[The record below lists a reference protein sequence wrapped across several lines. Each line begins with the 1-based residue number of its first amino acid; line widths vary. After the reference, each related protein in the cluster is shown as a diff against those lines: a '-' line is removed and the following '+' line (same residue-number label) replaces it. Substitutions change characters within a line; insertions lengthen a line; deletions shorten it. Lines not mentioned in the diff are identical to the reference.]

1 MTLNKEKSEA
11 YKKLVLDM
19 QKKYPVYDTK
29 AVVNFPMTISR
40 KGNPNAKKV
49 MQEFAATF
57 QNKQDFYDTLKGMGF
72 EWMEVNNAGIYEMR
86 AKEALRIAIEHGFD
100 PFDVVTKKDPS
111 IKLFA
116 PIFDGENI
124 CHEINMYT
132 YWQGLG
138 YAEKT
143 PKIKYLLVAQDW
155 GNLNLSQDFID
166 KIKKWNDGDRSPLY
180 SAKPMGNGTDG
191 NLFELFE
198 ILGYDLSRRCDEL
211 FFTNFCLGYRS
222 ADAKAVGGM
231 TKELMMKDAKE
242 FKRLCEILEPENI
255 LCLGRLTSEC
265 AYEVLTGKSFGTIYN
280 GAKNYNDFLIDHVD
294 ITVKCGEKVAR
305 LYPLAHCG
313 YMGSMTRRKGM
324 PKQSDPL
331 HYQKQDWERIAQDN
345 GISSQNA
352 ASDTKV
358 NIKKEPIKLS
368 LTPEII
374 NKEFFKDMMYLHV
387 GPEFGAILE
396 GYIAM
401 LNAKGEF
408 YSGSFLDIVSPLGG
422 GTPNGLLEKIE
433 ESFMNFRTE
442 MPNDKKRTKNGWTY
456 FYLGYRHVLYVN
468 NKVLD
473 SFCKKMDIDVEHDL
487 KISEKW
493 LEAGMKTIA
502 EYDNIENKGSYISP
516 ERMDRFTWHDEDLK
530 ILTEEEINSL
540 LNVTNFKKQEALY
553 GAFLGDMIGAPY
565 EFDKGDK
572 VKDFPL
578 FSKESR
584 FTDDSVMTIA
594 VAEALLKAGDNA
606 DEDKVTSE
614 VVKSMQKWGR
624 KYPNAGYGGRFRG
637 WLKED
642 NPQPYGSYGNGSAMR
657 VSAVGWLYNTLEK
670 TREVA
675 RWTAEV
681 SHNHPEGIK
690 GAEST
695 ASAIFLAR
703 TGKTKEEI
711 KNYIIN
717 EFNYDLLRTLDE
729 IRPHYHHDESCQK
742 TVPEAIIAFLE
753 STDFE
758 DAIRNAV
765 SLGGDTDTLACI
777 TGSIAEAFYNVSKEL
792 VIECRKRLPK
802 DMLLVIDKFESAILG
817 DEFEENSSYDESLDN
832 ERLEYAISKYHKD
845 KTPENHQNVLRAI
858 YYQLHEE
865 GGFLDP
871 LIKKTNDKDEIEWHV
886 KTIKADNKDFDVV
899 FTNYYEYL
907 KGDNTSLAISETS
920 EKFRVIVEYG
930 GDGIAINPYG
940 KTFLLTAEEIKNIV
954 NAEKPQNNI
963 KIFKGDIT
971 KLISVDAIVNATNTH
986 LSGKYG
992 VDKAIHEA
1000 AGHRLSEACQRLN
1013 GCKVGEAKIT
1023 KGYKLSADYVIHTV
1037 GANYNDN
1044 PNANDE
1050 LYQCYWN
1057 SLKLAEDYHLHVIAF
1072 PAISTGAM
1080 GFPKNKAA
1088 QIAIKA
1094 IGKWFDEN
1102 ADYGMTVIFV
1112 YPNSDDIT
1120 MFKAILKQDFNIKST
1135 DDIDYNDKM
1144 LLEK

>member
-1 MTLNKEKSEA
+1 MDKQKSAA

-19 QKKYPVYDTK
+19 QKKYPVYNTK
-29 AVVNFPMTISR
+29 IVANFPMVINQ
-40 KGNPNAKKV
+40 KGNPDAKKV

-57 QNKQDFYDTLKGMGF
+57 QNKQDFYDTLKEMGF

-86 AKEALRIAIEHGFD
+86 AKETLRIAIEHGFD
-100 PFDVVTKKDPS
+100 PFNVVTKKDS
-111 IKLFA
+111 LVELFA
-116 PIFDGENI
+116 PVVNGENI
-124 CHEINMYT
+124 CHEINLYT
-132 YWQGLG
+132 YWQGFN
-138 YAEKT
+138 YAEKI
-143 PKIKYLLVAQDW
+143 PHIKYLLVAQDW
-155 GNLNLSQDFID
+155 GNPFIPEMSEVIDTVQRMNAGD
-166 KIKKWNDGDRSPLY
+166 K
-180 SAKPMGNGTDG
+180 SAHIYDHDLDISTLKPGTDK
-191 NLFELFE
+191 NLFELFGE
-198 ILGYDLSRRCDEL
+198 ILGYDLRKQQDDL

-222 ADAKAVGGM
+222 GKIVGGM

-265 AYEVLTGKSFGTIYN
+265 AYEALTGKSFGTIYN
-280 GAKNYNDFLIDHVD
+280 GAKNYNDFLISHTD
-294 ITVKCGEKVAR
+294 ITVKCGEKMAR
-305 LYPLAHCG
+305 FYPLAHCG
-313 YMGSMTRRKGM
+313 YMGSMTRKKGI

-331 HYQKQDWERIAQDN
+331 YYQKQDWERIAQDN
-345 GISSQNA
+345 GIISKNV
-352 ASDTKV
+352 ASNN
-358 NIKKEPIKLS
+358 NI
-368 LTPEII
+368 
-374 NKEFFKDMMYLHV
+374 
-387 GPEFGAILE
+387 
-396 GYIAM
+396 
-401 LNAKGEF
+401 
-408 YSGSFLDIVSPLGG
+408 
-422 GTPNGLLEKIE
+422 
-433 ESFMNFRTE
+433 R
-442 MPNDKKRTKNGWTY
+442 
-456 FYLGYRHVLYVN
+456 
-468 NKVLD
+468 
-473 SFCKKMDIDVEHDL
+473 
-487 KISEKW
+487 
-493 LEAGMKTIA
+493 
-502 EYDNIENKGSYISP
+502 P
-516 ERMDRFTWHDEDLK
+516 ERMDRFTWYDGDLK
-530 ILTEEEINSL
+530 ILTEKELDAL
-540 LNVTNFKKQEALY
+540 LNLADSAKQEALY
-553 GAFLGDMIGAPY
+553 GALLGDMIGAPY
-565 EFDKGDK
+565 EFDRSNKI
-572 VKDFPL
+572 KDFPL

-594 VAEALLKAGDNA
+594 VAEALLNTGDDA
-606 DEDKVTSE
+606 DEETVTSE

-624 KYPNAGYGGRFRG
+624 KYPHAGYGGRFRY
-637 WLKED
+637 WLKEED
-642 NPQPYGSYGNGSAMR
+642 PQPYNSWGNGSAMR
-657 VSAVGWLYNTLEK
+657 VSAVGWLYDTLEK

-681 SHNHPEGIK
+681 THNHPEGIK
-690 GAEST
+690 GAEAT

-717 EFNYDLLRTLDE
+717 EFNYDLSRTLDE
-729 IRPHYHHDESCQK
+729 IRPNYHHDESCQR
-742 TVPEAIIAFLE
+742 TVPEAITAFLE

-792 VIECRKRLPK
+792 VIECRKRLSK
-802 DMLLVIDKFESAILG
+802 DILMIIDKFESAILG
-817 DEFEENSSYDESLDN
+817 DEFEENSSYDESLGN
-832 ERLEYAISKYHKD
+832 ERLEYAISKYYKD

-865 GGFLDP
+865 GGFFDP
-871 LIKKTNDKDEIEWHV
+871 LIKKMNDNDEIEWHV
-886 KTIKADNKDFDVV
+886 KTIKADDKDFDVV

-971 KLISVDAIVNATNTH
+971 KLTSVDAIVNATNTH

-1000 AGHRLSEACQRLN
+1000 AGHRLSETCQRLN

-1044 PNANDE
+1044 SNANDE

-1057 SLKLAEDYHLHVIAF
+1057 SLKLAKDYHLHVIAF

-1094 IGKWFDEN
+1094 ISKWFDEN

-1112 YPNSDDIT
+1112 YLNSDDIT
-1120 MFKAILKQDFNIKST
+1120 MFKAILKQDFNIKLT